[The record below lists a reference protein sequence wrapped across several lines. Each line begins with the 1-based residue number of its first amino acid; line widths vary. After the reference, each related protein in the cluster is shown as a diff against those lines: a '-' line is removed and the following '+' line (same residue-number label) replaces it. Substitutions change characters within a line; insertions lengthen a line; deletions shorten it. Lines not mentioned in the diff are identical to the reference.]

1 MVLEFEK
8 PIADLELKLQ
18 EMIHLA
24 NEKNIDLSTD
34 IQSLEEKLQ
43 ILKRNFSKPYQMAAG
58 STFPTC

>member
-18 EMIHLA
+18 EMIQLA
-24 NEKNIDLSTD
+24 NEKNIDLSSD

-43 ILKRNFSKPYQMAAG
+43 VLIDY
-58 STFPTC
+58 